1 MSEAHSA
8 LEPTRNERELH
19 LPSGTPAMTFLSTSA
34 FSPLAFSLGLLLVVA
49 TAFPT
54 PGPLGGDAT
63 SNRLPLTSA
72 DKMEELIKYILG
84 KISALKKEMCDNYNK
99 CEDSKEALAENNLN
113 LPKLAEKDG
122 CFQSGF
128 NQETCL
134 TRITTGLQ
142 EFQIYLKFLQDKY
155 EGDKENAKSVYTSTN
170 VLLQMLKRKGKNQDE
185 VTIPVPTVEVGLQAK
200 LQSQE
205 EWLRHTTIHLT
216 LRRLEDFLQ
225 FSLRAVRIM

>member
-1 MSEAHSA
+1 
-8 LEPTRNERELH
+8 
-19 LPSGTPAMTFLSTSA
+19 MTFLSTSA
-34 FSPLAFSLGLLLVVA
+34 FSSLAFSLGLLLVMA

-54 PGPLGGDAT
+54 PGPLGGDSKGDAT
-63 SNRLPLTSA
+63 SNRPPLTSA
-72 DKMEELIKYILG
+72 DKMEELIKYILD
-84 KISALKKEMCDNYNK
+84 KISALKKEMCDKYNK

-155 EGDKENAKSVYTSTN
+155 EGDKENAKSVHTSTN
-170 VLLQMLKRKGKNQDE
+170 VLLQMLRRKVKNQDE
-185 VTIPVPTVEVGLQAK
+185 VTTPGPTAEVSLQAK
-200 LQSQE
+200 LQSQD

-216 LRRLEDFLQ
+216 LRSLEDFLQ
-225 FSLRAVRIM
+225 FSLRAVRIMSPGHLRLL